1 MTCMNDLSAI
11 ALAQVY
17 ASASRETVSTIRPP
31 FPIHEN
37 NGKSVKDV
45 PAMTANPTDNPKTW
59 KILTATSA
67 WKVLQNNVVPGR
79 ARIRSFLPLKAWEH
93 LNCGP
98 RICSWAC
105 RRSFAA
111 SKRFRHAVS
120 AARAARR
127 LSFRAFCRWRSI
139 SRRALATRRASVF
152 NTRSQRRSKR
162 RNDTTLVD
170 GKT

>member
-31 FPIHEN
+31 FPRHEN

-67 WKVLQNNVVPGR
+67 WKVLQKNVVPGR
-79 ARIRSFLPLKAWEH
+79 ARIRSFLPLKAIG
-93 LNCGP
+93 N
-98 RICSWAC
+98 I
-105 RRSFAA
+105 
-111 SKRFRHAVS
+111 
-120 AARAARR
+120 
-127 LSFRAFCRWRSI
+127 
-139 SRRALATRRASVF
+139 
-152 NTRSQRRSKR
+152 
-162 RNDTTLVD
+162 
-170 GKT
+170 